1 MWALRWPARGV
12 SGPGPGHRHRH
23 HERPGQSPAG
33 GGAAQECNQ
42 GKLWH
47 DADCRH
53 TATSQLSPQILLF
66 SRLKKGVC
74 SDEGSAAR
82 QLLRLNFVEL
92 RSFWSDFVRLDG
104 FKESPRAVAKDAIG
118 DTISL
123 PFWTRIYDWR
133 NNLENKSCARS
144 QIHKTVSCCDTTVVP
159 LPALAWV

>member
-1 MWALRWPARGV
+1 MTR
-12 SGPGPGHRHRH
+12 
-23 HERPGQSPAG
+23 
-33 GGAAQECNQ
+33 
-42 GKLWH
+42 
-47 DADCRH
+47 CRLQTH
-53 TATSQLSPQILLF
+53 SHLLSPQILLF

-123 PFWTRIYDWR
+123 PFWTRIYD
-133 NNLENKSCARS
+133 
-144 QIHKTVSCCDTTVVP
+144 
-159 LPALAWV
+159 